1 MRAQTINH
9 ISVSAVDMDESL
21 RFYVELFGAERIPS
35 PDFGFRV
42 EWVEIGGVLL
52 HLFQRGGVAPT
63 FHHFGLTVDDFVGCY
78 EQARELGVL
87 DRGFFESV
95 MHVLPDGTLQ
105 MYLRDPAG
113 NLVEINGAPLS
124 PDRLKRAHAVIPEL
138 KQLSSLRPQ
147 TGDHGLAKLLG

>member
-1 MRAQTINH
+1 MRAQAINH
-9 ISVSAVDMDESL
+9 ISISAVDMDESL

-42 EWVEIGGVLL
+42 EWVEIGSVQL
-52 HLFQRGGVAPT
+52 HLFQRGDEAPT

-124 PDRLKRAHAVIPEL
+124 PDRLKRAHEVIPEL